1 MKKISLNDI
10 DKSRNND
17 NGEYQLDPTEK
28 YVINLE
34 EELQFQTAIMTS
46 FQIMGAPPALK
57 NYHAWLFKNNFSYEM
72 PNPTNEV
79 VAPYYGVGPLWKT
92 EYSQGIVVRAED
104 DDDYY
109 IVMECSSKNKGSNI
123 GINKLES
130 LLRSPRCPFVLYV
143 GKKKLVKRK
152 EFEKFI
158 SDNVEI

>member
-57 NYHAWLFKNNFSYEM
+57 NYHAWLFKNNFSYEIG
-72 PNPTNEV
+72 NKAGSVLGIEWHIVCYETCFRV
-79 VAPYYGVGPLWKT
+79 KIVFAPSLST
-92 EYSQGIVVRAED
+92 EICFIIIIVIWSRT
-104 DDDYY
+104 
-109 IVMECSSKNKGSNI
+109 I
-123 GINKLES
+123 
-130 LLRSPRCPFVLYV
+130 
-143 GKKKLVKRK
+143 
-152 EFEKFI
+152 EFFTAGFTFI
-158 SDNVEI
+158 YQFL

>member
-57 NYHAWLFKNNFSYEM
+57 NYHAWLFKNNFSYEICF
-72 PNPTNEV
+72 
-79 VAPYYGVGPLWKT
+79 LH
-92 EYSQGIVVRAED
+92 I
-104 DDDYY
+104 
-109 IVMECSSKNKGSNI
+109 
-123 GINKLES
+123 
-130 LLRSPRCPFVLYV
+130 
-143 GKKKLVKRK
+143 
-152 EFEKFI
+152 
-158 SDNVEI
+158 

>member
-1 MKKISLNDI
+1 MYRNRDLMRVLDQTRKETDMKKISLNDI

-46 FQIMGAPPALK
+46 FQIMGTPPALK

-109 IVMECSSKNKGSNI
+109 IVMECSSKNKGYKHTKVI
-123 GINKLES
+123 LTMGG
-130 LLRSPRCPFVLYV
+130 CM
-143 GKKKLVKRK
+143 
-152 EFEKFI
+152 
-158 SDNVEI
+158 

>member
-57 NYHAWLFKNNFSYEM
+57 NYHAWLFKNNFSCLVLHHSQIH
-72 PNPTNEV
+72 T
-79 VAPYYGVGPLWKT
+79 KC
-92 EYSQGIVVRAED
+92 YSDTAH
-104 DDDYY
+104 
-109 IVMECSSKNKGSNI
+109 CHK
-123 GINKLES
+123 
-130 LLRSPRCPFVLYV
+130 
-143 GKKKLVKRK
+143 
-152 EFEKFI
+152 
-158 SDNVEI
+158 

>member
-1 MKKISLNDI
+1 MYRNRDLMRVLDQTRKETDMKKISLNDI

-57 NYHAWLFKNNFSYEM
+57 NYHAWLFKNNFSYEIK
-72 PNPTNEV
+72 E
-79 VAPYYGVGPLWKT
+79 AA
-92 EYSQGIVVRAED
+92 EY
-104 DDDYY
+104 
-109 IVMECSSKNKGSNI
+109 SNI